1 MKNQSTYL
9 LFLSAAFL
17 TFLSTGTAAERWVT
31 QNAHVSFFSSTPAE
45 DIHAD
50 NNSVVVVVNSD
61 EDSLG
66 FSIPMQAFEFE
77 KALMQKHFNQKTFL
91 NTKKYPQATFQG
103 KIEDADNI
111 NFKQNGEYEVTVS
124 GTMSIRGI
132 EQEVSEKGTI
142 TVSDNILS
150 LNSEFN
156 LTLEDYGIAFKKG
169 KPAKNIA
176 KTVKITIDAE
186 NLIREASAGA

>member
-17 TFLSTGTAAERWVT
+17 TFLSNATAAERWVT

-124 GTMSIRGI
+124 GTLSYRVWQFTNLEIR
-132 EQEVSEKGTI
+132 
-142 TVSDNILS
+142 
-150 LNSEFN
+150 
-156 LTLEDYGIAFKKG
+156 
-169 KPAKNIA
+169 
-176 KTVKITIDAE
+176 
-186 NLIREASAGA
+186 